1 MTTAQ
6 SLLLSA
12 LLERNPRSAPFRDD
26 IERAQEIVRSLRQLG
41 IDADDYGL
49 ESAFGDKNW
58 LRGHR
63 QARGFAAL
71 RK

>member
-1 MTTAQ
+1 MTTAP
-6 SLLLSA
+6 LLSLSA

-26 IERAQEIVRSLRQLG
+26 IERAQEIVRSLRQMG
-41 IDADDYGL
+41 IDADGYGL

-63 QARGFAAL
+63 QTRGAAAL